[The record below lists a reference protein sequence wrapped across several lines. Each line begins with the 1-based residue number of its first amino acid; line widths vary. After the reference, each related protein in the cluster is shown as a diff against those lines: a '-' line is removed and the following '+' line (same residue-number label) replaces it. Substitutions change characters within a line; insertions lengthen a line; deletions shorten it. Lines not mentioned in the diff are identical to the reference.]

1 LSDSKGPARSKRR
14 SAGRTTLAAVAAHLG
29 VSTMMISRYF
39 NQPDQVS
46 PEQREK
52 IAAAVAELGYV
63 PNLVA
68 GGLASARGRIVGM
81 VVPNISGPI
90 FANTLQGFSDTLSRH
105 GYQTLLASS
114 YFDLEKEESAV
125 RAFLGWSPAALVVT
139 GHFHSPTTE
148 KMLAQADI
156 PLIETWD
163 YQPDRAPV
171 QIGFSHH
178 QVGVQSARYLH
189 GKGYRRIA
197 YVLNSAPGDL
207 SAVERCEGYAATLAE
222 LGLTPQVFTPDA
234 ASPPFEAG
242 KQAMQAMMAG
252 AEPPDAIIFAN
263 DNLAAGALLAGQ
275 RAGLRIPR
283 DCAILGFGD
292 FPFAQMLMPSLSTLK
307 PPALE
312 IGVLAATRVLESLG
326 VLAIEGE
333 VQRLNLLG
341 CAVIERESC

>member
-1 LSDSKGPARSKRR
+1 MSQSKEPSRKRR

-52 IAAAVAELGYV
+52 IAAAVEELGYV

-90 FANTLQGFSDTLSRH
+90 FANTLEAFSDTLSRH

-114 YFDLEKEESAV
+114 YFDQAQEENAV

-139 GHFHSPTTE
+139 GHFHTPATE

-171 QIGFSHH
+171 QIGFSHY
-178 QVGVQSARYLH
+178 QVGVQSVEYLH

-197 YVLNSAPGDL
+197 YVLNSAIGDL
-207 SAVERCEGYAATLAE
+207 SAGERCEGYADTMTG
-222 LGLTPQVFTPDA
+222 LGLTPQVFTPDPTTA
-234 ASPPFEAG
+234 PFEAG
-242 KQAMQAMMAG
+242 KQAMHVLMAS
-252 AEPPDAIIFAN
+252 AAPPDAIIFAN

-275 RAGLRIPR
+275 RAGVRIPE

-292 FPFAQMLMPSLSTLK
+292 FPFAHMLMPSLSTLK
-307 PPALE
+307 PPAQE

-333 VQRLNLLG
+333 VQRLNLLQ
-341 CAVIERESC
+341 CEVVARESG

>member
-1 LSDSKGPARSKRR
+1 VTDPKTPPRKRR
-14 SAGRTTLAAVAAHLG
+14 SAGRTTLTAVAAHVG

-39 NQPDQVS
+39 NQPDKVS

-90 FANTLQGFSDTLSRH
+90 FAQTLQTFSDTLGAH

-114 YFDLEKEESAV
+114 YFDEEKEESAV

-139 GHFHSPTTE
+139 SRFHSDATE
-148 KMLAQADI
+148 KMLAQAEI

-163 YQPDRAPV
+163 YQPERAPV
-171 QIGFSHH
+171 QIGFSHY
-178 QVGVQSARYLH
+178 QVGVESAEYLH

-197 YVLNSAPGDL
+197 FVLNSAVGDF
-207 SAVERCEGYAATLAE
+207 SAVERCEGYRAVLE
-222 LGLTPQVFTPDA
+222 GLGLQAMVYTPDPA
-234 ASPPFEAG
+234 NAPFDAG
-242 KQAMQAMMAG
+242 KEAMQALMAS
-252 AEPPDAIIFAN
+252 AAPPDAIIFAN

-275 RAGLRIPR
+275 RAGLRIPE
-283 DCAILGFGD
+283 DCAVLGFGD
-292 FPFAQMLMPSLSTLK
+292 FPFAPMLMPSLSTFR
-307 PPALE
+307 PPARE
-312 IGVLAATRVLESLG
+312 IGELAALRVLQSLG
-326 VLAIEGE
+326 VVEGE
-333 VQRLNLLG
+333 VQRLNLLR
-341 CAVIERESC
+341 CAVVGRESA